1 MSATW
6 LAYIGALCAAWAAM
20 GGFCLRSGAIRQAY
34 GWAPLSR
41 RRDTAW
47 AAAASA
53 LGAASLALVLCVDVA
68 SFALI
73 LWFIL
78 LASSGVVFAVL
89 LPFRTET
96 CRRSPGIAAL
106 LALAVG
112 LAFVLIRHN

>member
-6 LAYIGALCAAWAAM
+6 LAYIGALAAAWASM
-20 GGFCLRSGAIRQAY
+20 GLFCLRSGAIRNVY

-41 RRDTAW
+41 RGDILW
-47 AAAASA
+47 SAAASG
-53 LGAASLALVLCVDVA
+53 LCVASLLLMLRVDAA

-89 LPFRTET
+89 LPFWTEI
-96 CRRSPGIAAL
+96 CRRSLGVAAL

-112 LAFVLIRHN
+112 LVFDLL